1 MEATQAVPVSYY
13 PNMDAPQQPH
23 SDPSTIEK
31 ALEYF
36 WYLII
41 TIISLFLGW
50 LGKIFLGWVMKIV
63 NAKMDEMNL
72 AVQEMKVIANEMKVF
87 AEKLAQSA
95 QRDVEIIARQ
105 EKAEKDIREIR
116 DFLKMDDK
124 K

>member
-50 LGKIFLGWVMKIV
+50 LGKIFLGWVVKTI
-63 NAKMDEMNL
+63 NAKVDEMNV
-72 AVQEMKVIANEMKVF
+72 AVQEMKVIAIDIKVL

-95 QRDVEIIARQ
+95 QRDAEIMARQ
-105 EKAEKDIREIR
+105 DKIEKDVREIR
-116 DFLKMDDK
+116 DLLKMDDK